1 MYDMLLRQCLH
12 ILARY
17 IIVIFCRVYVNFTD
31 ILYTLSL
38 IVQYM

>member
-1 MYDMLLRQCLH
+1 MICYYDNVYTFLQY
-12 ILARY
+12 ILY
-17 IIVIFCRVYVNFTD
+17 IVIFCRVYVNFTD

>member
-1 MYDMLLRQCLH
+1 MICYYDNV

-17 IIVIFCRVYVNFTD
+17 NYILKYFVVYVNFTD

-38 IVQYM
+38 IVVYM